1 MDRTGLNC
9 HAVFAS
15 KPDRLTT
22 LDVAGAGIKLIYA
35 FARILY
41 FGESITAV
49 NVRDIPATHDFP

>member
-41 FGESITAV
+41 FGGESITPV
-49 NVRDIPATHDFP
+49 NARDIPAT